1 MNGFAEFHFCGSDE
15 VLFIRPESV
24 DWFHEDRGSV
34 VISSAETEFRVKE
47 SLSEVCETL
56 EVAAGDRTAPTPV
69 TESLRGS
76 H

>member
-24 DWFHEDRGSV
+24 DWFHEDRGAV
-34 VISSAETEFRVKE
+34 EISSGGTEFRIKE

-56 EVAAGDRTAPTPV
+56 EIAAGDRPAPEPV
-69 TESLRGS
+69 VESLRGS